1 MSKSKYTTAICLV
14 ITALMLVTTCLF
26 YAGESL
32 GITVARAD
40 MPYAASL
47 FSNDKVHTIDI
58 VVNDGS
64 WSNMLANVRAEE
76 YIPVTV
82 VIDGR
87 KVSNVGIRPKGNSS
101 LSTIAMSDS
110 DRCSF
115 KVEFDHYVTGR
126 TYLGLDKL
134 ALNNV
139 AQDNTYM
146 KDFVSYK
153 LMAAAGADAPLCSF
167 IYITVNGEDW
177 GLYLAVEGIEESFA
191 NRVYGANYGQIYK
204 PDSMDMNQ
212 GMQGQDGGGQD
223 RVQRPEFT
231 GTFEFPDDMDFENF
245 GSFEDFE
252 NFGNFGGAGQRTPP
266 EGMPEG
272 FPGGAMPQGEGTMP
286 GAAQQPGGEENP
298 QQDRAQ
304 FGGGW
309 EGLGGF
315 GGFGRGGGSATS
327 LVYTDDDPASYS
339 AIFDNAA
346 FNAASADESR
356 LIASL
361 KNLNERIDL
370 EKTVDITKVL
380 NYFAAHNFTVNSD
393 SYTGNMVHNYYL
405 YEKDGQLS
413 MIPWDYN
420 LAFGGMG
427 GMGGG
432 ILSRN
437 AQGDPAAQG
446 NAGTVTTAVVDTAT
460 SSVNTP
466 IDSLLSGSS
475 GSRPMW
481 DWIESDET
489 YIEMYHAAYLN
500 LIESFFDSGEFG
512 TLYDHTIA
520 LISPYVENDPTS
532 FCTYDEFLAGQ
543 AALKEYCLL
552 RAQSV
557 LAQIHGAIAS
567 TTEAQTASGYEGFVS
582 AAAVDITAMG
592 SNSRGFVNAR
602 GGFRMPTRGEPDSA
616 YGVSNNSGGDS

>member
-1 MSKSKYTTAICLV
+1 
-14 ITALMLVTTCLF
+14 
-26 YAGESL
+26 
-32 GITVARAD
+32 

-47 FSNDKVHTIDI
+47 FANDRVHTIDI
-58 VVNDGS
+58 VVNDGD
-64 WSNMLANVRAEE
+64 WSGMLDNVRAEE

-115 KVEFDHYVTGR
+115 KIEFDHYVTGR

-134 ALNNV
+134 ALNNI

-212 GMQGQDGGGQD
+212 GMQGQDGDGQN
-223 RVQRPEFT
+223 RAQRPDFT

-245 GSFEDFE
+245 E
-252 NFGNFGGAGQRTPP
+252 NFGNFGEAGQMTPP

-272 FPGGAMPQGEGTMP
+272 FPDGVAPQDEGAMP
-286 GAAQQPGGEENP
+286 GAARQPGGEENP
-298 QQDRAQ
+298 RQNRAQ
-304 FGGGW
+304 FGGG
-309 EGLGGF
+309 EGVEGF
-315 GGFGRGGGSATS
+315 GGFGRGGGATS

-346 FNAASADESR
+346 FKASSTDEAR

-370 EKTVDITKVL
+370 EKTVDIAKVL
-380 NYFAAHNFTVNSD
+380 NYFVAHNFTVNSD
-393 SYTGNMVHNYYL
+393 SYTGSMVHNYYL

-432 ILSRN
+432 MGGMFGRN
-437 AQGDPAAQG
+437 TQGGSAAQG
-446 NAGTVTTAVVDTAT
+446 SVGVAAIDTAT
-460 SSVNTP
+460 ASVNTP

-489 YIEMYHAAYLN
+489 YIKMYHDAYLN
-500 LIESFFDSGEFG
+500 LIESFFDSGEFE
-512 TLYDHTIA
+512 TLYDNTIVM
-520 LISPYVENDPTS
+520 ISPYVEKDPTS

-552 RAQSV
+552 RARSV
-557 LAQIHGAIAS
+557 AAQINGAIAS

-582 AAAVDITAMG
+582 AAAVDMTAMG
-592 SNSRGFVNAR
+592 SNSRSFGNAR
-602 GGFRMPTRGEPDSA
+602 GGVRMPTRGEPDSA
-616 YGVSNNSGGDS
+616 NGAPNNGDGEPQS